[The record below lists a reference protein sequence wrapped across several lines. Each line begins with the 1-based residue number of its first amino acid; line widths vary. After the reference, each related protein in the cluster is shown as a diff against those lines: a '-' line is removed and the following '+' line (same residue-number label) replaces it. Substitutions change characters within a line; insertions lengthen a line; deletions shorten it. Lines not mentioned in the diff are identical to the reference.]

1 MAFRDLTFA
10 ARSLRKSPIFA
21 LTAAITIALGV
32 GASTAI
38 FSVANAV
45 LLRPLPYHDPDR
57 LVIISTD
64 MRNRGVRDFPF
75 SNANFIDLR
84 EGSHDALNSLAGV
97 FTSNIILT
105 KSDGSPEEVHF
116 GVVTTNY
123 FSLVGAGIAVG
134 RDFTPDDGTPQTQA
148 PAGAQNAAA
157 PPPRLP
163 VMAILSYEYFQ
174 RRYGLNPAVLGTT
187 LDTGGP
193 FSPRIVGVLAPRF
206 RLYFPPSSEIDPAPD
221 VWFANRLGYDSAQ
234 RNSVSM
240 RVIGRL
246 QPGVP
251 IGRAQADADQVA
263 AQERK
268 DFSILGTAG
277 YAIRVEPM
285 RQHLV
290 SEVRPALLALL
301 GAVIFLLLIACANV
315 ANLLLVRAS
324 LRQRELA
331 VRSALGASW
340 WILARQMLVESFLL
354 AAIGAVGG
362 FAVAWAGIHELLA
375 IAPATLPRLDTI
387 RIDSSVLIFTAL
399 SSLLA
404 AAIFGLTSAW
414 RASRPDLMIVLRGAS
429 RNEGLARGGRSRKVV
444 VGIEVALAYVL
455 LIGSG
460 LMFRSFLDLQRVD
473 PGFNPHGLLT
483 FQVLTNRFDPAQPA
497 RAAAVR
503 QIEDRLRAIPGV
515 LAVTAAAPFPL
526 AGGFSPIR
534 WGLEDALADASKYK
548 ATDPQIVLPG
558 YFETMRTPLLQG
570 RTFTEDDNQPGRD
583 LVVVDQ
589 ALAEKAFPG
598 QSAVGKRIL
607 TRIQT
612 PEPVWVQIIGVVQH
626 QRDVSL
632 AEPGREQ
639 IYFTDAYLGS
649 GAVQQW
655 AIRTAD
661 DPAKYANDVRGVI
674 KSLDPQLLITD
685 LQPMD
690 ALVEKAQAGTRFSL
704 LLIGAFAVIAALLAG
719 VGLYGVLS
727 TVVRQ
732 RTSEI
737 GVRMALGAG
746 GGNIF
751 QLIVGQGLRLT
762 LSGII
767 AGLIAAFVVTRVMTS
782 MLVGVKSTDPVT
794 FVAMAFTFLLIA
806 ALASWFPAWRAS
818 RLDPN
823 AALREM

>member
-1 MAFRDLTFA
+1 M
-10 ARSLRKSPIFA
+10 
-21 LTAAITIALGV
+21 
-32 GASTAI
+32 
-38 FSVANAV
+38 
-45 LLRPLPYHDPDR
+45 
-57 LVIISTD
+57 
-64 MRNRGVRDFPF
+64 
-75 SNANFIDLR
+75 
-84 EGSHDALNSLAGV
+84 
-97 FTSNIILT
+97 
-105 KSDGSPEEVHF
+105 
-116 GVVTTNY
+116 
-123 FSLVGAGIAVG
+123 
-134 RDFTPDDGTPQTQA
+134 
-148 PAGAQNAAA
+148 
-157 PPPRLP
+157 
-163 VMAILSYEYFQ
+163 
-174 RRYGLNPAVLGTT
+174 
-187 LDTGGP
+187 
-193 FSPRIVGVLAPRF
+193 
-206 RLYFPPSSEIDPAPD
+206 
-221 VWFANRLGYDSAQ
+221 
-234 RNSVSM
+234 
-240 RVIGRL
+240 
-246 QPGVP
+246 
-251 IGRAQADADQVA
+251 
-263 AQERK
+263 
-268 DFSILGTAG
+268 
-277 YAIRVEPM
+277 
-285 RQHLV
+285 
-290 SEVRPALLALL
+290 
-301 GAVIFLLLIACANV
+301 
-315 ANLLLVRAS
+315 
-324 LRQRELA
+324 
-331 VRSALGASW
+331 
-340 WILARQMLVESFLL
+340 
-354 AAIGAVGG
+354 
-362 FAVAWAGIHELLA
+362 
-375 IAPATLPRLDTI
+375 
-387 RIDSSVLIFTAL
+387 
-399 SSLLA
+399 
-404 AAIFGLTSAW
+404 
-414 RASRPDLMIVLRGAS
+414 
-429 RNEGLARGGRSRKVV
+429 
-444 VGIEVALAYVL
+444 
-455 LIGSG
+455 
-460 LMFRSFLDLQRVD
+460 
-473 PGFNPHGLLT
+473 
-483 FQVLTNRFDPAQPA
+483 
-497 RAAAVR
+497 
-503 QIEDRLRAIPGV
+503 

-661 DPAKYANDVRGVI
+661 NPAKYANDVRAVI
-674 KSLDPQLLITD
+674 KSLDPHLLITD

-806 ALASWFPAWRAS
+806 ALASWFPAGAHPGSIPMLRSAKCNRGTGLLAQHRA
-818 RLDPN
+818 RGPVI
-823 AALREM
+823 AL